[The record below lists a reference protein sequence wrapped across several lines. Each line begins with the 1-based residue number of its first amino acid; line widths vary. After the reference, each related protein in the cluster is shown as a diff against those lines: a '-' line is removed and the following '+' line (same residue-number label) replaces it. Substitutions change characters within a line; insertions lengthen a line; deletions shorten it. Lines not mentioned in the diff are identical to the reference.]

1 MADNLHDVVKLLLAR
16 MESHPEEFI
25 PAQAEQDYIIRDTDA
40 NRWWRAMSEVQEFG
54 TEEERKAIAAK
65 LRVLR
70 LQQAHE
76 WAMDELCNG
85 EDRRR
90 KERERHELET
100 QRYAMAQ
107 QAYANVQPGQ
117 YMAVSSPNTLGI
129 GAANPSQ
136 GLHISHGNLQLGNE
150 TLDEGI
156 LKKIK
161 GALGI

>member
-1 MADNLHDVVKLLLAR
+1 MHDVVKLLLAR

-54 TEEERKAIAAK
+54 TEEEKKAIATK

-90 KERERHELET
+90 KERERHELEK

-107 QAYANVQPGQ
+107 QTAMTQGTLQQ
-117 YMAVSSPNTLGI
+117 YQNAQMSQSQYQNAWTAGSYYETTAPENT
-129 GAANPSQ
+129 
-136 GLHISHGNLQLGNE
+136 GLVA
-150 TLDEGI
+150 TM
-156 LKKIK
+156 KK
-161 GALGI
+161 ALGI

>member
-1 MADNLHDVVKLLLAR
+1 MADNLHEVVKLLLAR

-25 PAQAEQDYIIRDTDA
+25 PAQEDQDYIIRDATA

-54 TEEERKAIAAK
+54 SEEEKKAIATK

-90 KERERHELET
+90 KERERHELEK

-107 QAYANVQPGQ
+107 QTAMTQGTLQQ
-117 YMAVSSPNTLGI
+117 YQNQHMYSNMQS
-129 GAANPSQ
+129 
-136 GLHISHGNLQLGNE
+136 
-150 TLDEGI
+150 
-156 LKKIK
+156 
-161 GALGI
+161 ALGAPSGTYYETTAPENTGLVATMKKALGL